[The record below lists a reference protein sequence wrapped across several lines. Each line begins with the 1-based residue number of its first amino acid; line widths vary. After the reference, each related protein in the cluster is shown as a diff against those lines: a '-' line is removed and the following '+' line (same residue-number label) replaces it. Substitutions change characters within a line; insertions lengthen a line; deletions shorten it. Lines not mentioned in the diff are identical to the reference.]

1 MAMNILFVCTGNTCR
16 SPMAAALMNKIATEQ
31 DLVVRTE
38 SAGLFAT
45 EGNMASDNAIKAMIP
60 YGIDLT
66 LHRTQPVTEDLLKQC
81 DLILT
86 MTEAHKMVLE
96 PMANDKV
103 FTLMEY
109 AGGQGD
115 IPDPYG
121 GDLDEYAECARVIYG
136 ALTNVA
142 ERIADKND

>member
-1 MAMNILFVCTGNTCR
+1 
-16 SPMAAALMNKIATEQ
+16 MAAALMNKIATEQ
-31 DLVVRTE
+31 DLDVRIE
-38 SAGLFAT
+38 SAGLFAS
-45 EGNMASDNAIKAMIP
+45 EGDMASDNAIKAMIP

-66 LHRTQPVTEDLLKQC
+66 LHRTQPVTEDLIKQC

-96 PMANDKV
+96 PTVKAIAKGEV

-109 AGGQGD
+109 AGEGGD

-121 GDLDEYAECARVIYG
+121 GDLDEYEECARVIYG
-136 ALTNVA
+136 ALTDVA
-142 ERIADKND
+142 EKIADRND

>member
-1 MAMNILFVCTGNTCR
+1 
-16 SPMAAALMNKIATEQ
+16 MAAALMNKIATEQ
-31 DLVVRTE
+31 DLDIRIE
-38 SAGLFAT
+38 SAGLFAQ
-45 EGNMASDNAIKAMIP
+45 EGHMASDNAIKAMIP

-66 LHRTQPVTEDLLKQC
+66 LHSTQPVTEDLLKQC

-96 PMANDKV
+96 PMAKEKV

-109 AGGQGD
+109 AGAEGD

-121 GDLDEYAECARVIYG
+121 GDLEEYAECARVIYG
-136 ALTNVA
+136 ALTDVA
-142 ERIADKND
+142 EKIADNND